1 MNSLPRHQPANNVP
15 THRRRHLTGA
25 VLASGLTLA
34 LLAGCGSSDTPT
46 GSGGDET
53 TSSKA
58 DAPPTKVK
66 VDPAVGVKLDEQ
78 GGGAGAQ
85 LCALFSAS
93 EIGGVVGAKLDK
105 GEVTAPMDSA
115 CTWSQDDERQVSIQ
129 IVPADFYSGGSGRTG
144 YQPITRLDPGVDE
157 AYLVTDGP
165 AHQAWARVGE
175 RAAVVVNDDS
185 RDPSAAHARELLTA
199 AVTKAFP

>member
-1 MNSLPRHQPANNVP
+1 MNPPP
-15 THRRRHLTGA
+15 TRSRHLSGSLLAIAVTLA
-25 VLASGLTLA
+25 VLT
-34 LLAGCGSSDTPT
+34 GCGSSDSPT
-46 GSGGDET
+46 DSTGGE
-53 TSSKA
+53 A
-58 DAPPTKVK
+58 TKNNQSDKPAGEVK
-66 VDPAVGVKLDEQ
+66 VDPAVGVKLDDQ

-85 LCALFSAS
+85 LCSLFSAS

-185 RDPSAAHARELLTA
+185 RDPSAAHARALLTA
-199 AVTKAFP
+199 TITKAFP